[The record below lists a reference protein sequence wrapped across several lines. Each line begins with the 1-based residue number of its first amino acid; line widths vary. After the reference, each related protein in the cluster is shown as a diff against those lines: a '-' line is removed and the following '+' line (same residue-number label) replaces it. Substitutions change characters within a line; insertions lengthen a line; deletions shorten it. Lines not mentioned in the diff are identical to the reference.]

1 MTSFLKRTLQGEGL
15 AARAMRSSAWTVLGY
30 GGSQAIRLASNLILT
45 RILFPEAF
53 GLMALVTVFMVGLA
67 MFSDVGI
74 GPSILQNRRG
84 DEPDFLDTA
93 WTIQVARGAI
103 LWLAT
108 WALALPV
115 AAFYGEPM
123 LAQLLPVVGL
133 SLLIGGF
140 NPTRIET
147 ATRHLL
153 IGRVTLLDLV
163 AQAIGIVVMVVLAWI
178 TRSIWALAVGV
189 VVSAVAKLALTHFLL
204 PGPANRFRWERTA
217 AHELIHFGK
226 WIFLSTICGF
236 LIAQGDRAILG
247 KYLPIDLLGVYNIG
261 YFLASFPMLMGTAVL
276 GRLMIPLYRER
287 PPAAAPENF
296 RRLRKMRFAITG
308 GLLSLVILMAAV
320 GPVLVDFLY
329 DPRYAMAGGVVV
341 MISCVLIAHIIGLT
355 YDQAAL
361 AAGDSRNFFFLT
373 AMRALVQT
381 GLFLAGA
388 ELGGLVGALAG
399 QGLAILAVYPLLIR
413 LARRHGAWDPLHDAV
428 FGILGFGLGAL
439 ALWLNLD
446 SVLVLARTGGL

>member
-1 MTSFLKRTLQGEGL
+1 MTSFLKRTLQGKGL